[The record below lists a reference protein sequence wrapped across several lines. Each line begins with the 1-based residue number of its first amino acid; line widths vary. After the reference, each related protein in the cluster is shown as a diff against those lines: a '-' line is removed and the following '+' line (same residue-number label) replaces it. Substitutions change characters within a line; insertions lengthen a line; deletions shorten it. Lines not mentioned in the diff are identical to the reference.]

1 MKVTRDR
8 SGRRGVWAALSRLC
22 GVLALLTGAMWAAG
36 NVSTPSVGA
45 WGVCA
50 LVSPSQLQ
58 VAIANQPVRWS
69 GDRWFFPVSSV
80 AVIMPGSIIRPT
92 IPEASMTLSMPAGA
106 TMTISLRVVN
116 VPLWQM
122 LLVFLIAGGAS
133 WRFAARALPAGHCKA
148 CGYDLRG
155 LGSGKCPECGEGFLA
170 RLAGMA
176 SRAIV
181 RRQGLR
187 QRRSAPL
194 SGACR

>member
-8 SGRRGVWAALSRLC
+8 PGRRGVWIALWRMF
-22 GVLALLTGAMWAAG
+22 GVLALLTSAVWIAG

-45 WGVCA
+45 RGVCA
-50 LVSPSQLQ
+50 RVSPSQLQ

-69 GDRWFFPVSSV
+69 GNRWFFPESSA

-92 IPEASMTLSMPAGA
+92 MTEASMTVGTQAGA
-106 TMTISLRVVN
+106 TKTISLRVVN

-122 LLVFLIAGGAS
+122 LLAFLIAGGAS
-133 WRFAARALPAGHCKA
+133 WRFAARSFPVGHCHA

-155 LGSGKCPECGEGFLA
+155 LGSGRCPECGEGFLA

-176 SRAIV
+176 SRAFA
-181 RRQGLR
+181 RRRGMCPGR
-187 QRRSAPL
+187 GTSL
-194 SGACR
+194 SGA